1 VTDDTEKRNM
11 QHTLV
16 IIDDEPLIQKTLRH
30 HFERQGYRVLGA
42 STASEG
48 IGLVRDEAPDV
59 TLLDLKLPDLDGLT
73 ALDRIK
79 ESHPD
84 GAVIVLTAHGTYESA
99 VEAVKR
105 GAEDFL
111 IKEPGE
117 GNLAAMEL
125 RVSKAVERLRK
136 DRIRSYYSQHFRRR
150 ATDREAAIPGEHAS
164 IRAIDGLIDLI
175 AQNPN
180 TTVLL
185 LGESGTGKELIA
197 KAIHQKSPRRE
208 KPFIEINCAGLSENL
223 LDSELFGHE
232 RGAFTDAKAMKR
244 GLLEVADGG
253 SVLLD
258 EIGDM
263 PPAVQPKLLR
273 VLETRTFR
281 RVGGLRD
288 ISVDVRTITATNR
301 DLKKLVE
308 AGTFREDLYYRLKVM
323 PVEIPPLRE
332 RGRDVL
338 YLVQLFVQELN
349 TLLKKH
355 IRGFSEQAQ
364 DILMAYSWPGNV
376 RELKNVT
383 ERAMILCLGDEILPE
398 HLPADLQ
405 GLAGTAVRVSPEESV
420 TARARRKG
428 SDRFTSLA
436 ELEKN
441 YIREALEATEGNRTQ
456 TAKLLGISRSTLLDK
471 IKRYRLKG

>member
-1 VTDDTEKRNM
+1 M
-11 QHTLV
+11 QPTLL
-16 IIDDEPLIQKTLRH
+16 IIDDEHLIRKVLRH
-30 HFERQGYRVLGA
+30 HFERKGYRVLEA

-48 IGLVRDEAPDV
+48 LHLVREETPDV
-59 TLLDLKLPDLDGLT
+59 ILLDLKLPDLDGLT

-79 ESHPD
+79 EIQPES
-84 GAVIVLTAHGTYESA
+84 AVIVLTAHGTYEKA

-111 IKEPGE
+111 IKEPAE

-125 RVSKAVERLRK
+125 RVLKAVERLRK
-136 DRIRSYYSQHFRRR
+136 DRIRSYYRQHFRRR
-150 ATDREAAIPGEHAS
+150 STDREPAIPGEHSS
-164 IRAIDGLIDLI
+164 IHALNNLVDLM
-175 AQNPN
+175 AQNPS

-197 KAIHQKSPRRE
+197 KAIHQKSIRRD
-208 KPFIEINCAGLSENL
+208 KPFVEINCAGLSENL

-232 RGAFTDAKAMKR
+232 RGAFTDAKTTKR

-263 PPAVQPKLLR
+263 PAPVQPKLLR
-273 VLETRTFR
+273 VLETQTFR

-288 ISVDVRTITATNR
+288 ITVDVRTITATNR
-301 DLKKLVE
+301 DLMKLVE
-308 AGTFREDLYYRLKVM
+308 SGRFREDLYYRLKVM

-332 RGRDVL
+332 RGHDVL
-338 YLVQLFVQELN
+338 FLAQLFVQDFN
-349 TLLKKH
+349 TLLKKR

-364 DILMAYSWPGNV
+364 KILLPYAWPGNV

-383 ERAMILCLGDEILPE
+383 ERAMILCPGDVILPE

-405 GLAGTAVRVSPEESV
+405 RLAGKHVRVIPEPAV
-420 TARARRKG
+420 TQRPHRRA
-428 SDRFTSLA
+428 SDQFISLS
-436 ELEKN
+436 EFEKD
-441 YIREALEATEGNRTQ
+441 YIREALEATGGNRTQ

>member
-1 VTDDTEKRNM
+1 M
-11 QHTLV
+11 QPTLL
-16 IIDDEPLIQKTLRH
+16 IIDDEHLIRKVLRH
-30 HFERQGYRVLGA
+30 HFERKGYRVLEA

-48 IGLVRDEAPDV
+48 LHLVREETPDV
-59 TLLDLKLPDLDGLT
+59 ILLDLKLPDLDGLT

-79 ESHPD
+79 EIQPES
-84 GAVIVLTAHGTYESA
+84 AVIVLTAHGTYEKA

-111 IKEPGE
+111 IKEPAE

-125 RVSKAVERLRK
+125 RVLKAVERLRK
-136 DRIRSYYSQHFRRR
+136 DRIRSYYRQHFRRR
-150 ATDREAAIPGEHAS
+150 STDREPAIPGEHSS
-164 IRAIDGLIDLI
+164 IHALNNLVDLM
-175 AQNPN
+175 AQNPS

-197 KAIHQKSPRRE
+197 KAIHQKSSRRD
-208 KPFIEINCAGLSENL
+208 KPFVEINCAGLSENL

-232 RGAFTDAKAMKR
+232 RGAFTDAKTTKR

-263 PPAVQPKLLR
+263 PAPVQPKLLR
-273 VLETRTFR
+273 VLETQTFR

-288 ISVDVRTITATNR
+288 ITVDVRTITATNR
-301 DLKKLVE
+301 DLMKLVE
-308 AGTFREDLYYRLKVM
+308 SGRFREDLYYRLKVM

-332 RGRDVL
+332 RGHDVL
-338 YLVQLFVQELN
+338 FLAQLFVQDFN
-349 TLLKKH
+349 TLLKKR

-364 DILMAYSWPGNV
+364 KILLPYAWPGNV

-383 ERAMILCLGDEILPE
+383 ERAMILCPGDVILPE

-405 GLAGTAVRVSPEESV
+405 RLAGKHVRVIPEPAV
-420 TARARRKG
+420 TQRPHRRA
-428 SDRFTSLA
+428 SDQFISLS
-436 ELEKN
+436 EFEKD
-441 YIREALEATEGNRTQ
+441 YIREALEATGGNRTQ